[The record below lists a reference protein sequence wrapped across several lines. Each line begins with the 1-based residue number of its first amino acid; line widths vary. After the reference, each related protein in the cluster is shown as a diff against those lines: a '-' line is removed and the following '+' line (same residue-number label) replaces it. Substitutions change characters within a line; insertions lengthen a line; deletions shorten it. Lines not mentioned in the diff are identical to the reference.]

1 MRLSGSHITASML
14 ALGVALTSG
23 ACQSMADPMTEAT
36 PAPSSED
43 APMSTFAPQSISTPI
58 IGADGEEVGQLDL
71 SSAPGGVLIRAQ
83 LSPGALTPGW
93 HGLHL
98 HQTPDCSDIGV
109 FKLSGGHVGKVAGGH
124 GLLNPAGPEGGDL
137 PNIYAAADGS
147 AAAEM
152 FSPRTTFDAL
162 QTLGGFAMIIHAGAD
177 DHITQPIGGAGGR
190 VACAAYK
197 FDS

>member
-1 MRLSGSHITASML
+1 MRLSNSRLAASFL
-14 ALGVALTSG
+14 ALGFALTSG
-23 ACQSMADPMTEAT
+23 ACQSIADTATATAAPDTEMA
-36 PAPSSED
+36 PA
-43 APMSTFAPQSISTPI
+43 FAPQAISAPI
-58 IGADGEEVGQLDL
+58 IGADGAEVGRLDL
-71 SSAPGGVLIRAQ
+71 SSAPFGVLIRAQ
-83 LSPGALTPGW
+83 LSPGALSPGW

-124 GLLNPAGPEGGDL
+124 GLLNAAGPEGGDL
-137 PNIYAAADGS
+137 PNIHAAADGS

-152 FSPRTTFDAL
+152 FSPRTRFEDL
-162 QTLGGFAMIIHAGAD
+162 QALGGFAMIIHAGAD

-197 FDS
+197 FES